1 MNMNIIQIILH
12 GFNAIY
18 VWHHVSNDINFTL
31 APCNDTHT
39 KLQTRG
45 ISMRLQDAF
54 DMLMCELHIRFIN
67 DINKKCTSSK
77 SKGEHNKY
85 RL

>member
-1 MNMNIIQIILH
+1 MLLMQFMCGITYQMTSILH
-12 GFNAIY
+12 SHP
-18 VWHHVSNDINFTL
+18 VM
-31 APCNDTHT
+31 THA